1 MATAYV
7 TIGTVVTRD
16 IFNGIDARS
25 EAVTTSAAAANGGI
39 IARVGQA
46 AQVLCATH
54 VYAKSGTGITL
65 TNGIYCPANVPTFIA
80 MTEGQAISIID
91 AV

>member
-25 EAVTTSAAAANGGI
+25 EVVTTSGAAANGAI
-39 IARVGQA
+39 VARVGQA

-54 VYAKSGTGITL
+54 VYARSGTL

>member
-16 IFNGIDARS
+16 IFNGADARS
-25 EAVTTSAAAANGGI
+25 EIITTSAAASNGAL
-39 IARVGQA
+39 IAIVGQVA
-46 AQVLCATH
+46 MIVCATPL
-54 VYAKSGTGITL
+54 YAKSGPGVTAI
-65 TNGIYCPANVPTFIA
+65 NGVYVPADTPTYIG
-80 MTEGQAISIID
+80 MTAGAAVSLID

>member
-16 IFNGIDARS
+16 IFNGIDLRS
-25 EAVTTSAAAANGGI
+25 EAVTTSGAAANGSLA
-39 IARVGQA
+39 ARVGQA
-46 AQVLCATH
+46 AQIVCATH
-54 VYAKSGTGITL
+54 VYAKSGPGVNL
-65 TNGIYCPANVPTFIA
+65 VNGVYCPANVPTFIA
-80 MTEGQAISIID
+80 MAEGQAVSIID